1 MFDFPSLF
9 VAEGPL
15 NVFFQLPVTEISE
28 VEDHKS
34 VRAAG
39 LLYFGVGI
47 GGGVGDV
54 GGDGDHKSR
63 RTAAVLHFFG
73 TKQIICCHQM
83 AVPLT

>member
-1 MFDFPSLF
+1 M
-9 VAEGPL
+9 
-15 NVFFQLPVTEISE
+15 TEISE

-39 LLYFGVGI
+39 LLDFGDSGVG
-47 GGGVGDV
+47 GAVGNV

>member
-1 MFDFPSLF
+1 M
-9 VAEGPL
+9 
-15 NVFFQLPVTEISE
+15 TEISE

-39 LLYFGVGI
+39 LLHFGDSCV
-47 GGGVGDV
+47 GGGVGNV

>member
-1 MFDFPSLF
+1 M
-9 VAEGPL
+9 
-15 NVFFQLPVTEISE
+15 TEISE

-39 LLYFGVGI
+39 LLYFGVGVGVGVGDSGI
-47 GGGVGDV
+47 GGSVGDV

>member
-39 LLYFGVGI
+39 LLYFGDRDGDKS
-47 GGGVGDV
+47 GDGVGD
-54 GGDGDHKSR
+54 GDDD
-63 RTAAVLHFFG
+63 
-73 TKQIICCHQM
+73 
-83 AVPLT
+83 

>member
-1 MFDFPSLF
+1 MAMMIDGGDS
-9 VAEGPL
+9 
-15 NVFFQLPVTEISE
+15 
-28 VEDHKS
+28 D
-34 VRAAG
+34 
-39 LLYFGVGI
+39 
-47 GGGVGDV
+47 GGVGDCVGNV

>member
-1 MFDFPSLF
+1 M
-9 VAEGPL
+9 
-15 NVFFQLPVTEISE
+15 TEISE

-39 LLYFGVGI
+39 LLDFGDCGGGGDGVGDSGI